1 MSFLAFKMLL
11 RKRGTAFSI
20 LAIVLLVAI
29 PASTNSIIN
38 YINLQVQ
45 MLGGLVSPSRTYI
58 ILSRNSTSITD
69 SQVDIELAR
78 KLSNLSYVKNVL
90 PQKMLTVALTIG
102 SDSPLV
108 HVRGVEGV
116 SVFLRSRGA
125 YINGKTAESLEEAN
139 VGEILARA
147 LSISPG
153 EEVGIAFEN
162 NNAKVRVVGIFR
174 SRTQIDAEL
183 VVPME
188 TANML
193 DGSNGTMSFV
203 EFSLKEGSNS
213 QEAMSQVMKLLPENV
228 KLIQAQ
234 QLKDFLRQMNI
245 QTIAFLNLW
254 SLAVYAVVAAASYI
268 IAISL
273 VAESSYE
280 LSMLRALGA
289 KKQLART
296 LILTYT
302 ITIAFL
308 GSILGIALG
317 TAGAQ
322 TASTILKWILPS
334 VDITPFLEAE
344 QALRIL
350 LLTLASSILGCAYPV
365 LRFTYTKYTEQ
376 PL

>member
-1 MSFLAFKMLL
+1 M
-11 RKRGTAFSI
+11 
-20 LAIVLLVAI
+20 
-29 PASTNSIIN
+29 
-38 YINLQVQ
+38 
-45 MLGGLVSPSRTYI
+45 SPSRTYI
-58 ILSRNSTSITD
+58 ILDRNSTSITD
-69 SQVDIELAR
+69 SQVDVELAR
-78 KLSNLSYVKNVL
+78 KLSSFSYVKNVL
-90 PQKMLTVALTIG
+90 PQKMLTVTLTTD
-102 SDSPLV
+102 SDSFLV
-108 HVRGVEGV
+108 HLRGVEGA
-116 SVFLRSRGA
+116 SVFLRTRGA
-125 YINGKTAESLEEAN
+125 FINGKTAESLEEAN

-147 LSISPG
+147 LSISLG
-153 EEVGIAFEN
+153 EEVGVAFGN
-162 NNAKVRVVGIFR
+162 NHAKVRVVGIFR
-174 SRTQIDAEL
+174 SQTQSDAEL

-188 TANML
+188 TANRL
-193 DGSNGTMSFV
+193 DRSNDMISLV

-245 QTIAFLNLW
+245 QTITFLNLW

-273 VAESSYE
+273 VAESGYE

-296 LILTYT
+296 LVLTYAV
-302 ITIAFL
+302 TIAFL

-350 LLTLASSILGCAYPV
+350 FLTLASSILGCAYPV
-365 LRFTYTKYTEQ
+365 LRFPYTKYTEQ